1 MQALSKWYDK
11 GQLLSYKAF
20 FNLLIGNRGGGKTYG
35 FKTWAIDDYL
45 KTGKQFVWVRRYG
58 TEIDEMRK
66 TYFDDI
72 AKRYPAYKFSIKG
85 SRKSGKLLVDNKVA
99 GYYFAL
105 TTSSIAKSSSYPNV
119 DKIIFDEFLII
130 GNTYKYLNDEVVLL
144 LELTETIFRDR
155 ENDPTAIKP
164 RGVYLLG
171 NNVTIANP
179 YFLYFNI
186 KSFKQRFY
194 VDKAR
199 GLVVEQYT
207 NKAFVEAKKQ
217 SAIGKLTAGTTYAEY
232 SIENKSYLDN
242 DRFIAPK
249 PSKCTFNCAIDY
261 KGRTYG
267 FWLDYKNGNMYV
279 NYQYDP
285 DSPNR
290 YSLTKDDHTIN
301 TFLVK
306 NLNNTYIK
314 NIVWLFRA
322 GCMYFD
328 NQQLKSQVYE
338 LLSYFVR

>member
-1 MQALSKWYDK
+1 M
-11 GQLLSYKAF
+11 
-20 FNLLIGNRGGGKTYG
+20 LIGNRGGGKTYG

-45 KTGKQFVWVRRYG
+45 KTGKQFVWIRRYG
-58 TEIDEMRK
+58 TEVDEMRK

-72 AKRYPAYKFSIKG
+72 AKKYPAYNFSIKG
-85 SRKSGKLLVDNKVA
+85 SRKSGKILIDNKVA
-99 GYYFAL
+99 GHYFAL
-105 TTSSIAKSSSYPNV
+105 TTSSIAKSSSYPLV

-144 LELTETIFRDR
+144 LELVETIFRDR

-179 YFLYFNI
+179 YFLYFNV
-186 KSFKQRFY
+186 KPFKQRFY

-261 KGRTYG
+261 KGKTYG

-290 YSLTKDDHTIN
+290 YSLTKDDHTLN

-328 NQQLKSQVYE
+328 NQQIKSQVYE